1 MSSREQIPISLG
13 SRLRK
18 RWAEGVG
25 NTPGQ
30 AKVPGTAA
38 SRPVCPDP
46 PAISFPPA
54 QLASGIPVPLPWAW
68 PLPFPRLHIL
78 GSVGGF
84 CANLKVLVS
93 GLPEPT
99 LCLWADSDP
108 CQGWMW
114 PGVGWTSARLC
125 VRPGL
130 PFGWRLHVQ
139 RSRQA
144 HVVRDGPHMTGRQG
158 ARGLWA
164 RPTSATLEAPG
175 FPASSPSDP
184 PQDQGLERAPAAVLA
199 SAHQRS
205 VSEAHRKP
213 PPGRG
218 LQEGGG
224 GGRCGAERRAP
235 FDAPHKPLS
244 VQQGTHSWADKQG
257 DKRCLQRLQAASPLS
272 WLAKGSSQRSS
283 PMGRPFPQ
291 AGRRA
296 QGSFST
302 PPPLP
307 FLPAGPSGSRRIP
320 WGPTKCSVYLSPQ
333 ILTQP

>member
-1 MSSREQIPISLG
+1 MSSREQIPVSLE

-18 RWAEGVG
+18 SWAEEVG

-38 SRPVCPDP
+38 SQPAFPDP
-46 PAISFPPA
+46 VPFLSHQPNWP
-54 QLASGIPVPLPWAW
+54 LESLSPLPWAW
-68 PLPFPRLHIL
+68 PPPFPRLRIL
-78 GSVGGF
+78 GSVGVF

-99 LCLWADSDP
+99 VCLWADADP

-114 PGVGWTSARLC
+114 PGVGWTSALLC

-213 PPGRG
+213 PPGRR

-224 GGRCGAERRAP
+224 GE
-235 FDAPHKPLS
+235 
-244 VQQGTHSWADKQG
+244 VQRGEKS
-257 DKRCLQRLQAASPLS
+257 L
-272 WLAKGSSQRSS
+272 
-283 PMGRPFPQ
+283 
-291 AGRRA
+291 
-296 QGSFST
+296 
-302 PPPLP
+302 
-307 FLPAGPSGSRRIP
+307 I
-320 WGPTKCSVYLSPQ
+320 
-333 ILTQP
+333 